1 MGEYDILYTTAKNIH
16 TFIIEEV
23 CNMAFFDK
31 IAAAA
36 KSAKE
41 SANTAIEVGKLN
53 LKIKSENDAIEQFK
67 CQIGDLLWAQF
78 QEGTVTDPQV
88 IALCESIVAANETIE
103 SLKQQIE
110 VLKTP
115 EEPVEEETAPAEEV
129 PQLIL
134 ERHCAQCG
142 AVVAEEAKFCS
153 SCGAA
158 Q

>member
-1 MGEYDILYTTAKNIH
+1 
-16 TFIIEEV
+16 
-23 CNMAFFDK
+23 MAFFDK

-53 LKIKSENDAIEQFK
+53 MKIKSENDSIEQFK

-88 IALCESIVAANETIE
+88 IALCESIVAANESIE
-103 SLKQQIE
+103 ALQQQIE
-110 VLKTP
+110 ILKTP
-115 EEPVEEETAPAEEV
+115 EEPVEEEAPVEEE
-129 PQLIL
+129 PQPIL

-142 AVVAEEAKFCS
+142 AVVDEDSKFCS
-153 SCGAA
+153 NCGA
-158 Q
+158 QQ

>member
-1 MGEYDILYTTAKNIH
+1 
-16 TFIIEEV
+16 
-23 CNMAFFDK
+23 MAFFDK

-41 SANTAIEVGKLN
+41 TAGTAIEVGKLN
-53 LKIKSENDAIEQFK
+53 MKIKSEYDAIEQFK

-88 IALCESIVAANETIE
+88 IALCESIVAANATIE
-103 SLKQQIE
+103 GLQQQIE

-115 EEPVEEETAPAEEV
+115 EEPAEEV
-129 PQLIL
+129 ASAQEEPQPIL

-142 AVVAEEAKFCS
+142 AVVAEESKFCS
-153 SCGAA
+153 NCGA
-158 Q
+158 QL